1 MSTTLSYDQ
10 LIATLQEL
18 VDEKRTVTLYI
29 KTNSNRLGMFVL
41 RNGSIDAMMYGAVRG
56 TKALNQFIK
65 VTGGSYRIADD
76 GLNLPT
82 ADLPD
87 TATIMERL
95 VDGDVPQDES
105 TTGAGAGAALTT
117 PKGPALP
124 YNGALSVV
132 TDNLGEFLGPIAEM
146 IITDTISAGSRPHGL
161 SDWIN
166 LIQRLAREIPDRDEA
181 RQFLIRAT
189 QELEQ
194 L

>member
-10 LIATLQEL
+10 LVAKIQEL

-29 KTNSNRLGMFVL
+29 KTDGNRLGMFVL

-56 TKALNQFIK
+56 TKALNQFLK

-87 TATIMERL
+87 TTTIMERL
-95 VDGDVPQDES
+95 VDRDAPQAEPATG
-105 TTGAGAGAALTT
+105 TTAARTT

-124 YNGALSVV
+124 YNAALVAV
-132 TDNLGEFLGPIAEM
+132 TDNLGEFMGPIAEM
-146 IITDTISAGSRPHGL
+146 IATDTISAGARPHGL

-181 RQFLIRAT
+181 RQFLQKTTLA
-189 QELEQ
+189 LEQ

>member
-1 MSTTLSYDQ
+1 MSTTLNYDQ
-10 LIATLQEL
+10 LVAKLQEL

-56 TKALNQFIK
+56 AKALNQFLK

-87 TATIMERL
+87 TTTIMERL
-95 VDGDVPQDES
+95 VNRDVQQDEPTSNADTPRS
-105 TTGAGAGAALTT
+105 T
-117 PKGPALP
+117 PRGPALP
-124 YNGALSVV
+124 YNAALSAV
-132 TDNLGEFLGPIAEM
+132 TDNLGEFMGPIAEM
-146 IITDTISAGSRPHGL
+146 IATDTISAGSRPHGL

-166 LIQRLAREIPDRDEA
+166 LVQRLAREIPDRDEA
-181 RQFLIRAT
+181 KQFLQKTTLA
-189 QELEQ
+189 LEQ

>member
-10 LIATLQEL
+10 LIAKLQEL

-41 RNGSIDAMMYGAVRG
+41 RNGGIDAMMYGAVRG
-56 TKALNQFIK
+56 TKALNQFLK

-87 TATIMERL
+87 TATIMGRL
-95 VDGDVPQDES
+95 VDGDVPQDGP
-105 TTGAGAGAALTT
+105 TTGTGAALTT

-124 YNGALSVV
+124 YNAALSAVA
-132 TDNLGEFLGPIAEM
+132 DNLGEFLGPIAEM

-161 SDWIN
+161 SDWLN

-181 RQFLIRAT
+181 RQFLKRAT